1 MRPDQQ
7 INKRHLTAKWENLYF
22 TGARTLQVPLL
33 MGSVPVGIKNA
44 LVYKGK
50 PCEVQEYGNIIV
62 SSSDVVSSVAVGNY
76 FSPE

>member
-1 MRPDQQ
+1 MC
-7 INKRHLTAKWENLYF
+7 LYF
-22 TGARTLQVPLL
+22 IGARTFQVPLL

-44 LVYKGK
+44 LVCKEK